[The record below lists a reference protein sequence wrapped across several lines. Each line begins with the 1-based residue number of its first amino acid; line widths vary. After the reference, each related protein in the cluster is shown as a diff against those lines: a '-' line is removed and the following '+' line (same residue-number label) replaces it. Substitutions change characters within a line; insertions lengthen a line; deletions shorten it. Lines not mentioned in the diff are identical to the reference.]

1 MTTIYRA
8 SDYCDARVGFSFSE
22 DRETAEAYRSNP
34 GFGGENIY
42 SVDVELDGVLDL
54 TDAVDE
60 WDTLSEAA
68 GITIDPSR
76 YQHHFAR
83 VLPTSD
89 AICEALAAN
98 GYHWVRFNDDFP
110 ADAVT
115 IIPVSEDAADAA
127 DSDLNEC

>member
-22 DRETAEAYRSNP
+22 DRETAEAYMSNP

-42 SVDVELDGVLDL
+42 GVDVELDGVLDL
-54 TDAVDE
+54 TEAADE
-60 WDTLSEAA
+60 WDELSEAA
-68 GITIDPSR
+68 GITIDPAQ
-76 YQHHFAR
+76 YHYHFAR